1 VQLQCLGGKKAR
13 LRHFLAFKFPVGDLL
28 GLAHLIVV
36 PFQGCIAGKLLIV
49 DLSDDKHLVKRV
61 KKLSAPVSVVS
72 DVCTNLGLQAAQ
84 LLV

>member
-1 VQLQCLGGKKAR
+1 MQLQCLGGKEAR
-13 LRHFLAFKFPVGDLL
+13 LGHLLAFKLPVDDLL

-49 DLSDDKHLVKRV
+49 DLSDDKHLVERV

-72 DVCTNLGLQAAQ
+72 DLCTNLRLQAAQ